1 MPGSTTSV
9 AMAKRRRGGHHKAKA
24 NLAKA
29 RAAQSAAHSA
39 TSISSSFATPKVHPA
54 NNDCY
59 PLNKLCRL
67 CLLSNTN
74 MEPIFP
80 YAGDKRLA
88 EKIFQCTNLQIK
100 ENPDHGIP
108 NSICGQCKKQLDQCY
123 EFRLLCWKNDEILHN
138 LHAILSPHQKVA
150 YRPSPFASQMQTLS
164 ATRSNPVVQVQKLNL
179 NSIVSPMA
187 PRRGRV
193 ARQSF
198 GEISLSQLY
207 TPSRYGQKGLKGKP
221 QFTRELV
228 VRLTPLSATLL
239 NKYKKAAAKK
249 VTQTKAAMK
258 SFPQVTKGR
267 GRPPKEEVK
276 VKSKAPPKVN
286 VKIVK
291 AKDQALKAKAKA
303 MKAKAQAKAIKAKA
317 EKKAKA
323 AASAA
328 AAKKHKAKRAD
339 FSVPPKKRKQNFE
352 TAPPTVAT
360 ATCVLCTQVFSSV
373 KGLSRHMAAHE
384 NNRKSNSVFNCSIC
398 KKEYLKGTQ
407 FREHL
412 DSAEHLSNVARS
424 EADEGDVSIL
434 PDGVEPEVSILP
446 DDDDERI
453 LPDDS
458 SNTVANASIESTANP
473 EPDVEE
479 ITDHVEPAP
488 EVRSQP
494 SPDANDSSQ
503 LEEPSQLDES
513 TEPECI
519 EINDKEVSDEQ
530 PPAPTI
536 NATREASPI
545 PVESESSRD
554 GSGVQQGEDCSTNN
568 AENLFNGSAAD
579 ALNASRRVT
588 FSDITEIVD

>member
-1 MPGSTTSV
+1 
-9 AMAKRRRGGHHKAKA
+9 MAKRRRGGHHKAKA

-29 RAAQSAAHSA
+29 RAAAQSATRSA
-39 TSISSSFATPKVHPA
+39 TSITSTFATPKVHPA
-54 NNDCY
+54 SNDCY

-100 ENPDHGIP
+100 ENPEQGIP
-108 NSICGQCKKQLDQCY
+108 NSICGQCKKQLDLCY

-150 YRPSPFASQMQTLS
+150 YRPPQLQTQILS

-179 NSIVSPMA
+179 NSIVTPMA

-193 ARQSF
+193 VRKSF

-207 TPSRYGQKGLKGKP
+207 SPSRYGQKGLNAKP
-221 QFTRELV
+221 QFTKELV
-228 VRLTPLSATLL
+228 VRLTPLSSTLL
-239 NKYKKAAAKK
+239 NKYKKAAAAAAAKK

-258 SFPQVTKGR
+258 SFPQAIKPR

-276 VKSKAPPKVN
+276 VKSKPPKVN
-286 VKIVK
+286 ANIIK
-291 AKDQALKAKAKA
+291 AKAKVAQAKAKAKA
-303 MKAKAQAKAIKAKA
+303 NAAKAKAAMKAKA
-317 EKKAKA
+317 EKKQAKA
-323 AASAA
+323 AASA

-339 FSVPPKKRKQNFE
+339 SSVPPKKRKQNFE

-360 ATCVLCTQVFSSV
+360 ATCVLCTQTFSSV
-373 KGLSRHMAAHE
+373 KGLSRHMAVHE
-384 NNRKSNSVFNCSIC
+384 NNRKSNSVFNCNIC
-398 KKEYLKGTQ
+398 KKEYLKGNQ

-412 DSAEHLSNVARS
+412 DSVEHLGNVARN

-458 SNTVANASIESTANP
+458 SNAGANVSMESTINTDP
-473 EPDVEE
+473 EVEE
-479 ITDHVEPAP
+479 ITDHEGPAP
-488 EVRSQP
+488 EIRSQP

-503 LEEPSQLDES
+503 PEEPSQLDES
-513 TEPECI
+513 TEPDCI
-519 EINDKEVSDEQ
+519 EISDKQVNDEQ
-530 PPAPTI
+530 PPAPVI
-536 NATREASPI
+536 SAAREASPI

-554 GSGVQQGEDCSTNN
+554 GSGAQQGEDCSTNN